1 MTEKTWEEMSWQER
15 HDLVYQSR
23 KKLATGW
30 TKEEMEETRRFNQ
43 THKSGKLIF
52 RSAET
57 GWRLARLIWL
67 QDNHPQLEFQMFQD
81 NTLDSHLKMIKL
93 TAERVYGETV
103 TRLAKE
109 SGVTDL
115 IGRGDWIRG
124 ESLMEQCRLRAQ
136 ETVMREVIQKL

>member
-1 MTEKTWEEMSWQER
+1 MTPQEKRESWIRAQ
-15 HDLVYQSR
+15 R
-23 KKLATGW
+23 KIRDGW

>member
-1 MTEKTWEEMSWQER
+1 MTPQEKRESWIRAQ
-15 HDLVYQSR
+15 R
-23 KKLATGW
+23 KIRDGW
-30 TKEEMEETRRFNQ
+30 TKEEMEETRRLIRGGA
-43 THKSGKLIF
+43 TGKTIC
-52 RSAET
+52 RMSEK

-67 QDNHPQLEFQMFQD
+67 QDNYPKVSAQMSRD

-93 TAERVYGETV
+93 TAERVYGEEV

>member
-1 MTEKTWEEMSWQER
+1 MTEKSWEEMSWQER
-15 HDLVYQSR
+15 RDEAYRDL
-23 KKLATGW
+23 KKRETGW
-30 TKEEMEETRRFNQ
+30 TKEEMEETRRLIREGP
-43 THKSGKLIF
+43 TGKTIC
-52 RSAET
+52 RMSET

-67 QDNHPQLEFQMFQD
+67 QDNYPKVSAQMSRD

>member
-1 MTEKTWEEMSWQER
+1 MTEKSWEEMSWQER
-15 HDLVYQSR
+15 RDEAYRDL
-23 KKLATGW
+23 KKRETGW
-30 TKEEMEETRRFNQ
+30 TKEEMEETERLIREGP
-43 THKSGKLIF
+43 TGKTIC
-52 RSAET
+52 RMSET

-67 QDNHPQLEFQMFQD
+67 QDNYPKVSAQMSRD

-115 IGRGDWIRG
+115 IGWGDWIRG

>member
-1 MTEKTWEEMSWQER
+1 MTEKSWEEMSWQER
-15 HDLVYQSR
+15 RDEAYRDL
-23 KKLATGW
+23 KKRETGW
-30 TKEEMEETRRFNQ
+30 TKEEMEETERLIREGP
-43 THKSGKLIF
+43 TGKTIC
-52 RSAET
+52 RMSET

-67 QDNHPQLEFQMFQD
+67 QDNYPKVSAQMSRD

-93 TAERVYGETV
+93 TAERVYGEEV

>member
-1 MTEKTWEEMSWQER
+1 MTEKSWEEMSWQER

-30 TKEEMEETRRFNQ
+30 TKEEMEETRRRIREGRNRK
-43 THKSGKLIF
+43 TICRMSEK
-52 RSAET
+52 

-67 QDNHPQLEFQMFQD
+67 QDNYPKVSAQMSRD

-93 TAERVYGETV
+93 TAERVYGEEV

-124 ESLMEQCRLRAQ
+124 ESLMEQCRLRAR

>member
-1 MTEKTWEEMSWQER
+1 MTEKSWEEMSWQER
-15 HDLVYQSR
+15 RDEAYRDL
-23 KKLATGW
+23 KKRETGW
-30 TKEEMEETRRFNQ
+30 MKEEMEETRRRIRGGA
-43 THKSGKLIF
+43 TGKTIC
-52 RSAET
+52 RMSEK

-67 QDNHPQLEFQMFQD
+67 HDNHPELEDRMNRD
-81 NTLDSHLKMIKL
+81 NTLDSHLKIIKL

-124 ESLMEQCRLRAQ
+124 ENLMEQCRLQAH

>member
-1 MTEKTWEEMSWQER
+1 MTPQEKRESWIRAQ
-15 HDLVYQSR
+15 R
-23 KKLATGW
+23 KIRDGW
-30 TKEEMEETRRFNQ
+30 TKEEMEETRKRIEEN
-43 THKSGKLIF
+43 HPKAVKLIF

-124 ESLMEQCRLRAQ
+124 ESLMEQCRLQAR

>member
-1 MTEKTWEEMSWQER
+1 MTEKSWEEMSWQER
-15 HDLVYQSR
+15 RDEAYRDL
-23 KKLATGW
+23 KKRETGW
-30 TKEEMEETRRFNQ
+30 TKEEMEETRRLIREGP
-43 THKSGKLIF
+43 TGKTIC
-52 RSAET
+52 RMSET

-67 QDNHPQLEFQMFQD
+67 QDNYPKVSAQMSRD

-93 TAERVYGETV
+93 TAERVYGEEV